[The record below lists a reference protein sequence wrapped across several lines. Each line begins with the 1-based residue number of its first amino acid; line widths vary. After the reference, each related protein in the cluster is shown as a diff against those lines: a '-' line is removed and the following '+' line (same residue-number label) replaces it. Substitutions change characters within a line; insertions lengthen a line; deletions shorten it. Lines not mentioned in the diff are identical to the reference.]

1 MLSKGGASKGG
12 AGLRP
17 ALFAAL
23 LGVTILLA
31 GCGAKPITTDFDK
44 LTQDLIYGSLAFSP
58 VNATSTG
65 YHVHN
70 GVPLDELLDDYS
82 PQGMDQQRGFYQ
94 SMQNRVLA
102 VDPASLDREQK
113 ADLEIMKDS
122 LGLSLLELNTIQS
135 FKHNPTIYVE
145 LAGNALFNPY
155 MLNYAP
161 KEKRFQQITLRLEK
175 MPSLF
180 EQAKSELVDAPEL
193 WNRVAQEE
201 NDGNIELI
209 DKTLRAE
216 VPEAQKADY
225 DRAATAAIASLR
237 GFNAF
242 LKDTLSKK
250 TSDWRLGKDNYAK
263 KFQFT
268 LHTGKAPEQLLAEA
282 EAELKVVREE
292 MTKLAAPK
300 TVKQALD
307 DIAKQ
312 HATPETFLEA
322 ARKTLEQATA
332 FVREKGLVTLS
343 ARSNLQVIETPEFM
357 RGIYGVGGFNPAPA
371 LEPQLGAFYWITPIP
386 KSWSKERAESKLREY
401 NNFGL
406 QELTIH
412 EAMPGHYVQFEYAND
427 VQPQARRLL
436 RSVFSNTP
444 YVEGWAFYTQQMMS
458 DEGYLNNSGPGPE
471 RPSSGPKS
479 TGQPAAKGSA
489 APSLESKELRM
500 SFYKQA
506 LRALAN
512 TILDVRLQTMG
523 MTEQQALDLMMN
535 DTYQEKEEATAKYQR
550 AQLSSCQLPTYFAGW
565 KGWLEAR
572 EQFKQRQGSA
582 YSLRDFHDRAL
593 KESAVPLP
601 VLEQL
606 LQ

>member
-1 MLSKGGASKGG
+1 MPGRRFRASP
-12 AGLRP
+12 LLP
-17 ALFAAL
+17 AMVLVAIVPM
-23 LGVTILLA
+23 LGVLTLLT

-44 LTQDLIYGSLAFSP
+44 LSQDLVYGSLAFSP
-58 VNATSTG
+58 VTATATG

-70 GVPLDELLDDYS
+70 GIPLDELLDDYS

-94 SMQNRVLA
+94 AMEMRVAA
-102 VDPASLDREQK
+102 VDAASLDREQK
-113 ADLEIMKDS
+113 ADLEMMKDS
-122 LGLSLLELNTIQS
+122 LGLALLDLNTIQS

-161 KEKRFQQITLRLEK
+161 KEKRFQQITRRLEK
-175 MPSLF
+175 MPALF
-180 EQAKSELVDAPEL
+180 EQAKSELVDAPEI

-225 DRAATAAIASLR
+225 NRAAGDAIASLR
-237 GFNAF
+237 GFNAY

-250 TSDWRLGKDNYAK
+250 SSDWRLGQDNYAR

-268 LHTGKAPEQLLAEA
+268 LHTGKTPEQLLAEA
-282 EAELKVVREE
+282 EAELKTVREE
-292 MTKLAAPK
+292 MATLAAPK

-307 DIAKQ
+307 EIAKQ
-312 HATPETFLEA
+312 HATPETFLDA

-357 RGIYGVGGFNPAPA
+357 RGIYGVGGFQQAPA

-386 KSWSKERAESKLREY
+386 KDWPKERMESRLREY
-401 NNFGL
+401 NTYGL

-458 DEGYLNNSGPGPE
+458 DEGYLNNS
-471 RPSSGPKS
+471 
-479 TGQPAAKGSA
+479 
-489 APSLESKELRM
+489 KELRM
-500 SFYKQA
+500 TFYKQA
-506 LRALAN
+506 LRVLAN

-535 DTYQEKEEATAKYQR
+535 DTFQEKEEAMAKFQR

-572 EQFKQRQGSA
+572 EQFKQRQGAA
-582 YSLRDFHDRAL
+582 YSLRGFHDRAL

>member
-1 MLSKGGASKGG
+1 MPSAPPLSRDSHGAVVKCL
-12 AGLRP
+12 AP
-17 ALFAAL
+17 AL
-23 LGVTILLA
+23 GVAIFLA

-44 LTQDLIYGSLAFSP
+44 LSQDLIYGSLAFSP
-58 VNATSTG
+58 VNATATG

-70 GVPLDELLDDYS
+70 GIPLDELLDDYS
-82 PQGMDQQRGFYQ
+82 PQGMAQQRGFYE
-94 SMQNRVLA
+94 SMQMRVAA
-102 VDPASLDREQK
+102 VDAASLDREQK

-135 FKHNPTIYVE
+135 YKHNPTIYVE
-145 LAGNALFNPY
+145 LAGNALFSPY

-161 KEKRFQQITLRLEK
+161 KEKRFQQITRRLEK
-175 MPSLF
+175 MPALF
-180 EQAKSELVDAPEL
+180 EQAKSELVDAPEI
-193 WNRVAQEE
+193 WNKVAQEE
-201 NDGNIELI
+201 NDGNIDLI

-225 DRAATAAIASLR
+225 NRAATDAIASLR
-237 GFNAF
+237 GFNSF

-250 TSDWRLGKDNYAK
+250 ISDWRLGKDNYAK
-263 KFQFT
+263 KFQYT
-268 LHTGKAPEQLLAEA
+268 LHTGKAPEQLLGEA
-282 EAELKVVREE
+282 EAELKSMREE
-292 MTKLAAPK
+292 MAKLAAPK
-300 TVKQALD
+300 TVKQALGE
-307 DIAKQ
+307 IAKQ
-312 HATPETFLEA
+312 HATPETYLDA

-357 RGIYGVGGFNPAPA
+357 RGIYGVGGFDPAPA
-371 LEPQLGAFYWITPIP
+371 LEPELGAFYWITPIP
-386 KSWSKERAESKLREY
+386 KDWPKERVESKLREY
-401 NNFGL
+401 NNYGL

-458 DEGYLNNSGPGPE
+458 DEGYLNNS
-471 RPSSGPKS
+471 
-479 TGQPAAKGSA
+479 
-489 APSLESKELRM
+489 KELRM

-535 DTYQEKEEATAKYQR
+535 DTFQEKEEATAKYQR

-572 EQFKQRQGSA
+572 EQFKQKQGAA
-582 YSLRDFHDRAL
+582 YSLRAFHDRAL

>member
-1 MLSKGGASKGG
+1 MQVPGG
-12 AGLRP
+12 AGLRAAILQAAVSYV
-17 ALFAAL
+17 ALPSL
-23 LGVTILLA
+23 LMALA

-44 LTQDLIYGSLAFSP
+44 LSQDLIYGSLAFSP
-58 VNATSTG
+58 VNATATG

-70 GVPLDELLDDYS
+70 GIPLDELLDDYS
-82 PQGMDQQRGFYQ
+82 PEGMDQQRGFYQ
-94 SMQNRVLA
+94 GMQTRVMA
-102 VDPASLDREQK
+102 VDSASLDREQK
-113 ADLEIMKDS
+113 ADLEIMKDA

-135 FKHNPTIYVE
+135 FKHNPTTYVE
-145 LAGNALFNPY
+145 LAGNALFSPY

-161 KEKRFQQITLRLEK
+161 KEKRFQQITRRLEK
-175 MPSLF
+175 MPALF
-180 EQAKSELVDAPEL
+180 EQAKSELMDAPEI

-216 VPEAQKADY
+216 VPDAQKADY
-225 DRAATAAIASLR
+225 NRAATDAIASLR
-237 GFNAF
+237 GFNAY

-263 KFQFT
+263 KFQFV
-268 LHTGKAPEQLLAEA
+268 LHTGKAPEQLLSEA
-282 EAELKVVREE
+282 EAELKTVRED
-292 MTKLAAPK
+292 MAKLAAPK

-307 DIAKQ
+307 EIAKQ
-312 HATPETFLEA
+312 HATPDTFLDA

-386 KSWSKERAESKLREY
+386 KDWPKERVESKLREY
-401 NNFGL
+401 NNYGL

-458 DEGYLNNSGPGPE
+458 DEGYLNNS
-471 RPSSGPKS
+471 
-479 TGQPAAKGSA
+479 
-489 APSLESKELRM
+489 KELRL

-523 MTEQQALDLMMN
+523 MTEQQALDLMMK
-535 DTYQEKEEATAKYQR
+535 DTFQEKEEATAKFQR

-572 EQFKQRQGSA
+572 EQFKQKQGAA
-582 YSLRDFHDRAL
+582 YTLRAFHDRAL

>member
-1 MLSKGGASKGG
+1 MSGHTFSALAATTLGA
-12 AGLRP
+12 AV
-17 ALFAAL
+17 AL
-23 LGVTILLA
+23 V

-44 LTQDLIYGSLAFSP
+44 LSQDLIYGSLAFSP
-58 VNATSTG
+58 VNATATG

-70 GVPLDELLDDYS
+70 GIPLDEVLDDYS

-94 SMQNRVLA
+94 SMQARLMA
-102 VDPASLDREQK
+102 VDQASLDREQK
-113 ADLEIMKDS
+113 ADLEIMRDS
-122 LGLSLLELNTIQS
+122 LGLALLELTTIQGY
-135 FKHNPTIYVE
+135 KHNPTVYVE
-145 LAGNALFNPY
+145 LAGNALFSPY

-161 KEKRFQQITLRLEK
+161 KEKRFQQITRRLEK
-175 MPSLF
+175 MPALF
-180 EQAKSELVDAPEL
+180 EQAKSELVDAPEI
-193 WNRVAQEE
+193 WNHVAQEE
-201 NDGNIELI
+201 NDGNIDLI

-225 DRAATAAIASLR
+225 NRAATDAIASLR
-237 GFNAF
+237 GFNTF

-250 TSDWRLGKDNYAK
+250 NSDWRLGKDNYGK
-263 KFQFT
+263 KFQYT
-268 LHTGKAPEQLLAEA
+268 MHTGKAPEQLLAEA
-282 EAELKVVREE
+282 EAELKFVREE
-292 MTKLAAPK
+292 MAKLAAPK

-307 DIAKQ
+307 EIAKQ
-312 HATPETFLEA
+312 HATPETYLDA

-332 FVREKGLVTLS
+332 FVRDKGLVTLS

-386 KSWSKERAESKLREY
+386 KGWPKERVESKLREY
-401 NNFGL
+401 NNYGL

-412 EAMPGHYVQFEYAND
+412 EAMPGHYVQFEYANN
-427 VQPQARRLL
+427 VQPEARRLL

-458 DEGYLNNSGPGPE
+458 DEGYMNNG
-471 RPSSGPKS
+471 
-479 TGQPAAKGSA
+479 
-489 APSLESKELRM
+489 KELRL

-535 DTYQEKEEATAKYQR
+535 DTFQEKEEATAKFQR

-572 EQFKQRQGSA
+572 DQFKQRQGAA
-582 YSLRDFHDRAL
+582 YSLREFHDRAL